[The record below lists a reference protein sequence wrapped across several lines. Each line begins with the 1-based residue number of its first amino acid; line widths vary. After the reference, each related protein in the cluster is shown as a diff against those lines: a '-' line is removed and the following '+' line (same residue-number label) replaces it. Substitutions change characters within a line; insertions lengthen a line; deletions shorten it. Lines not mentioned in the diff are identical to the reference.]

1 MKGETQIDGGTISHA
16 TTAAFFH
23 PFGADST
30 RFLSSSAPSL
40 SHGIGCCICGSGQC
54 EIMERASAAINV
66 FFLKIAVAVI
76 GFKTWP
82 EVIVSFIHFVFGFF
96 FILSWK
102 TVWLDASEQKYPIS
116 SEHYSNTFIF
126 PCVHIFLL
134 SRLQAMYTLLID
146 GKISIE
152 ARPNFSLCNLQ
163 AITLGII
170 M

>member
-1 MKGETQIDGGTISHA
+1 MKGEIQIDGGTISHA

-23 PFGADST
+23 PFTADST

-54 EIMERASAAINV
+54 EITERASAVINV
-66 FFLKIAVAVI
+66 FLKIAVAVI

-82 EVIVSFIHFVFGFF
+82 EVIVSFIHVVFF
-96 FILSWK
+96 FFSFYREKLFDLMHRNK
-102 TVWLDASEQKYPIS
+102 KYPIS
-116 SEHYSNTFIF
+116 SEHYSNTFRF
-126 PCVHIFLL
+126 TCVHIFLL
-134 SRLQAMYTLLID
+134 SRLLAMYALLID